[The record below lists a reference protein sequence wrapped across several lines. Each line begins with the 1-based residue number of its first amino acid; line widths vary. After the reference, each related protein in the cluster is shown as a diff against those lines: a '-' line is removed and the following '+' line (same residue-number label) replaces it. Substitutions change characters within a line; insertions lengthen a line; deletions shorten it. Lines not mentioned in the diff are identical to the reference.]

1 MPERPLLVEP
11 MPVVDSL
18 YPYVIDRPGVDPD
31 LVLDFNES
39 LTPPRTL
46 RSQSRPV
53 NRYPDDGDLRARLAS
68 YLKIAPER
76 LLLTNGAD
84 DALERTIRCAVGPG
98 RRAVLTTPSYGMI
111 RRFAVLAGAEVVEI
125 PWWDGEFP
133 VDAACRSVGEE
144 GGLVAVVSP
153 SNPTGA
159 AVGVEAFTELVE
171 RLPRTV
177 VLLDQA
183 YIDFADPAHDLTPVA
198 LEHPNVIIVRTFSKA
213 WGCAGLRVGYAIADP
228 RVIDW
233 LQRIGLPFPISTLSI
248 EAMNSVLEEGPD
260 TGRVAAIQAQ
270 RQELSAVLAGLG
282 VEALPSEASFVF
294 ARFEDSK
301 RVWNGL
307 GALGI
312 SVRRFAG
319 RPGVGGWLRITLPGD
334 PHNFERLVGG
344 LRTVLSPQA
353 LLVDMDGVL
362 ADVSQSYRRAIVDT
376 AATWDVEITNADVA
390 EAKAEGNATNDWD
403 LTRRLLEARGV
414 KVGIEDVTE
423 RFEFLY
429 QGSEEEPGLRRFESL
444 RISREA
450 IERLAG
456 RLPLGVVT
464 GRPRADAQR
473 FLDEQNIAD
482 LFSTVVC
489 MEDAAS
495 KPDPAPVRLALDR
508 LGVST
513 AWMVGDTPDDL
524 DAARRAGVL
533 PIGVPASGDHLESTS
548 TVLEAAGAARVL
560 GDPKEIEEI
569 LP

>member
-1 MPERPLLVEP
+1 V
-11 MPVVDSL
+11 
-18 YPYVIDRPGVDPD
+18 
-31 LVLDFNES
+31 
-39 LTPPRTL
+39 
-46 RSQSRPV
+46 
-53 NRYPDDGDLRARLAS
+53 
-68 YLKIAPER
+68 
-76 LLLTNGAD
+76 
-84 DALERTIRCAVGPG
+84 
-98 RRAVLTTPSYGMI
+98 
-111 RRFAVLAGAEVVEI
+111 
-125 PWWDGEFP
+125 
-133 VDAACRSVGEE
+133 CREVGED

-159 AVGVEAFTELVE
+159 AVGVEAFAELVE
-171 RLPRTV
+171 RLPRTL

-183 YIDFADPAHDLTPVA
+183 YIDFADPAHDLTPIA
-198 LEHPNVIIVRTFSKA
+198 LESPNVVIVRTFSKA

-233 LQRIGLPFPISTLSI
+233 LRRIGLPFPISTLSI
-248 EAMNSVLEEGPD
+248 EAMISVLEEGPD
-260 TGRVAAIQAQ
+260 VARIATIQDQ
-270 RQELSAVLAGLG
+270 RQELAAVLAGFD

-334 PHNFERLVGG
+334 RHNFERLMRG

-353 LLVDMDGVL
+353 LLFDMDGVL
-362 ADVSQSYRRAIVDT
+362 ADVSKSYRRAIVET
-376 AATWDVEITNADVA
+376 AATWDVEITNDDVA
-390 EAKAEGNATNDWD
+390 DAKAKGNATNDWD

-414 KVGIEDVTE
+414 TAGLEEVTN
-423 RFEFLY
+423 RFEDLY
-429 QGSEEEPGLRRFESL
+429 QGNEIEPGLRRFESL
-444 RISREA
+444 RIGREVL
-450 IERLAG
+450 ERLAA

-473 FLDEQNIAD
+473 FLDEQNVAD

-533 PIGVPASGDHLESTS
+533 PIGVPASGDDFEST
-548 TVLEAAGAARVL
+548 TTTLEAAGAARVL
-560 GDPKEIEEI
+560 GDPNEIGEI
-569 LP
+569 MP